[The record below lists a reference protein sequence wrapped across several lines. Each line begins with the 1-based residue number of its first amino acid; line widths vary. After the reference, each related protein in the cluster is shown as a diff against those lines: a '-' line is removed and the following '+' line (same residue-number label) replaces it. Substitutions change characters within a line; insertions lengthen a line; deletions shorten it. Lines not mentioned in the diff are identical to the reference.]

1 MLQSIANIRAVA
13 ELCQSREP
21 LPEPLAVWLASSLQ
35 SFLERRTRSLND
47 AFGIRNA
54 RGGIPWR
61 TEVSMRARDSALRD
75 LAASHLEPLSVS
87 ARADR
92 IHCLSLRYAASSWRF
107 DRERSEMP
115 PSYRGTAQEHLWC
128 AFKSG
133 ATMPL
138 CPRQLRTI
146 LGG

>member
-1 MLQSIANIRAVA
+1 MLQSIDNIRTVA
-13 ELCQSREP
+13 ALCQSREP

-35 SFLERRTRSLND
+35 SFLERRTNSLND

-54 RGGIPWR
+54 RGGIPWQA
-61 TEVSMRARDSALRD
+61 EISMRKRDSALRD
-75 LAASHLEPLSVS
+75 LAASHLEPLSVT
-87 ARADR
+87 AQADR
-92 IHCLSLRYAASSWRF
+92 IHRLSLRYAASSWRF

-115 PSYRGTAQEHLWC
+115 DSYRGTAQEYLWR

-138 CPRQLRTI
+138 CIRQLRTI